1 MIPLAA
7 YETLNDLISTHRDRI
22 ADYEKAMLSLK
33 PQEAGLSTTFS
44 EIIKESQQCIR
55 ELTNSIRSQDASGT
69 VQTQTQPGKIYDT
82 WVTVKTN
89 SAGNPTFSI
98 LDTCE
103 RNEDALLKAYAQA
116 LGQMEILTPAHLT
129 LLNAQ
134 QFTLKT
140 THDLIRDKRNAY
152 RKLVNNNQII

>member
-1 MIPLAA
+1 MIPMAA
-7 YETLNDLISTHRDRI
+7 YETLNDLMNTHRDRI
-22 ADYEKAMLSLK
+22 ADYEKATLSLK

-44 EIIKESQQCIR
+44 EIIKESQQCIS
-55 ELTNSIRSQDASGT
+55 EIDSSINTQESSGA
-69 VQTQTQPGKIYDT
+69 VEIQAGKIY
-82 WVTVKTN
+82 TVWATAKAN

-116 LGQMEILTPAHLT
+116 VQQVETLSPAHLT

-134 QFTLKT
+134 HVTLKN